1 MPLFQAECTC
11 FSTSCCSA
19 LWLLLQNSPAPH
31 GSAAARELRPVM
43 LDCLLG
49 NIMRVPSCLKSLT
62 LKNRSLRHSF
72 LSPVGVACSILYGNG
87 TLDGCKVHPS
97 SSTAT
102 LHCLSFYHAQK
113 VPFFIWLQ
121 PRQHFLHFSQKKIR
135 VQIIFAQHCLKVVHL
150 RIEKEGKITF

>member
-1 MPLFQAECTC
+1 MLPLFQAECTC

-62 LKNRSLRHSF
+62 LKNRSRRHSF

-87 TLDGCKVHPS
+87 TSLDGCKVHPS

-121 PRQHFLHFSQKKIR
+121 PRQHFLHFSQKKALEYKSFLHHNG
-135 VQIIFAQHCLKVVHL
+135 V
-150 RIEKEGKITF
+150 